1 MPKTFDDMVSAIKA
15 QLKKENSNLS
25 DEELQSRAHA
35 IATKQWQKMKGENPS
50 GSKIKKENTE
60 VDEDGMIVVGENVNL
75 IIYGNIIPDGE
86 VLKTQ

>member
-15 QLKKENSNLS
+15 QLKKENSKLS
-25 DEELQSRAHA
+25 DEELESRAYA

-60 VDEDGMIVVGENVNL
+60 VDEDGMIVVGENVKL
-75 IIYGNIIPDGE
+75 ILEANITNAGE
-86 VLKTQ
+86 ILE

>member
-15 QLKKENSNLS
+15 QLKKENSKLS

-60 VDEDGMIVVGENVNL
+60 VDEDGMIVVGENVKL
-75 IIYGNIIPDGE
+75 ILEANITNAGE
-86 VLKTQ
+86 ILE